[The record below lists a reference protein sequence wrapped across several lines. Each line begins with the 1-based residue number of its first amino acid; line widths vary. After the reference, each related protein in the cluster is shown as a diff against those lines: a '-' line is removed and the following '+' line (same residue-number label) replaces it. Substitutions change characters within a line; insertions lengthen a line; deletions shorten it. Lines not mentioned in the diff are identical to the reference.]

1 MIPMSATSATPDRAD
16 ARAVSAA
23 TAPSEPTTYDLIPYD
38 SHPFAQSQ
46 PARLAAVATLFGLD
60 APDIRTARVL
70 ELGCAAGGNLI
81 PFAANW
87 PDARCVGVDL
97 SARQIADGQAIVAE
111 LGLSN
116 CDLRHASITDID
128 TDWGQF
134 DYIVCHGVWS
144 WVPEA
149 VRAHILKVCHDNL
162 SEHGVAYVSYNTYPG
177 WHMRGA
183 IRDLMRWHA
192 GGLADPQ
199 QKAQQAR
206 AVLQFLCD
214 STPPEGDAYG
224 LMLRNEARL
233 LAQQGDYYLL
243 HDHLEDVNH
252 PVYVHEFFAQCV
264 AHGLEY
270 LAEAEVQTMLPNGLP
285 QATVDTL
292 RRIAPDIVRMEQY
305 LDFLRNRAF
314 RQTLLVRQGRT
325 INRNLSP
332 ASLASLAV
340 VSAAQPE
347 GVVDPKVQ
355 GNAQFALANG
365 VKIGA
370 VNPITKA
377 ALLELAECFPQPTPF
392 DALVDAARVRLLH
405 SAVERPSA
413 EHRAIEANVLGG
425 DLLQLY
431 LAGAIELWP
440 QVRFPLPTHIPPQP
454 IAYALARA
462 QARRIADGAAG
473 VVTSVRHE
481 IVALDP
487 LSVRVLA
494 LLDGTRDRPALLDAL
509 DPLFAAGKL
518 TLNRDGKPVTDP
530 ILRRGMLV
538 THLDDTLHRLRRFGL
553 LVES

>member
-1 MIPMSATSATPDRAD
+1 MSATSATPDQAE
-16 ARAVSAA
+16 ARFVPAA
-23 TAPSEPTTYDLIPYD
+23 TASSESNAYDLIPYA
-38 SHPFAQSQ
+38 SHPFTQSQ

-87 PDARCVGVDL
+87 PEARCVGVDL

-111 LGLSN
+111 LALSN
-116 CDLRHASITDID
+116 CELRHASITDID
-128 TDWGQF
+128 ADWGQF

-149 VRAHILKVCHDNL
+149 VRAHILKVCRDNL
-162 SEHGVAYVSYNTYPG
+162 TENGVAYVSYNTYPG
-177 WHMRGA
+177 WHTRGA

-243 HDHLEDVNH
+243 HEHLEDVNH

-270 LAEAEVQTMLPNGLP
+270 LAEAEVPTMLPTGLP
-285 QATVDTL
+285 PATVDTL

-305 LDFLRNRAF
+305 LDFLRNRTF
-314 RQTLLVRQGRT
+314 RQTLLVLQGRRFD
-325 INRNLSP
+325 RNLEPSRLQP
-332 ASLASLAV
+332 LAV
-340 VSAAQPE
+340 ACAAQPV
-347 GVVDPKVQ
+347 GVIDPRNA
-355 GNAQFALANG
+355 GNAQFVLPSG
-365 VKIGA
+365 VNVGA

-377 ALLELAECFPQPTPF
+377 ALLELADSFPQPLPF
-392 DALVDAARVRLLH
+392 DALVDAARQRLQP
-405 SAVERPSA
+405 SAVVSPLAETRSA
-413 EHRAIEANVLGG
+413 EAQALGA

-431 LAGAIELWP
+431 FGGALELWP
-440 QVRFPLPTHIPPQP
+440 QIRFPLPQQIAARPT
-454 IAYALARA
+454 AYALARVQA
-462 QARRIADGAAG
+462 QRVPAG
-473 VVTSVRHE
+473 SQGTVTGLRHD
-481 IVALDP
+481 IIPLDAFA
-487 LSVRVLA
+487 VRVVA
-494 LLDGTRDRPALLDAL
+494 LLDGKHDRPAILDAL
-509 DPLFAAGKL
+509 EEFFAAGKL
-518 TLNRDGKPVTDP
+518 TIQRDGKPVTDA

-538 THLDDTLHRLRRFGL
+538 THLDDTLHRLRRAGL
-553 LVES
+553 LVQS

>member
-1 MIPMSATSATPDRAD
+1 MSATSATPDQAD
-16 ARAVSAA
+16 APVVPAA
-23 TAPSEPTTYDLIPYD
+23 TASSAPNAYDLIPYA
-38 SHPFAQSQ
+38 SYPFIQSQ

-87 PDARCVGVDL
+87 PDARCIGVDL
-97 SARQIADGQAIVAE
+97 SARKIADGQAIVAE

-128 TDWGQF
+128 PDWGQF

-149 VRAHILKVCHDNL
+149 VRAHILKVCRDNL
-162 SEHGVAYVSYNTYPG
+162 TENGVAYVSYNTYPG

-192 GGLADPQ
+192 GALTDPV

-233 LAQQGDYYLL
+233 LAQQGDSYLL
-243 HDHLEDVNH
+243 HEHLEDINH
-252 PVYVHEFFAQCV
+252 PVYVHEFFSQC
-264 AHGLEY
+264 AASGLEY
-270 LAEAEVQTMLPNGLP
+270 LAEAEVPTMLPAGLP
-285 QATVDTL
+285 PATVDTL

-314 RQTLLVRQGRT
+314 RQTLLVRQGRQF
-325 INRNLSP
+325 NRNLEPSRLQP
-332 ASLASLAV
+332 LAIV
-340 VSAAQPE
+340 CAAQPV
-347 GVVDPKVQ
+347 GVIDPRSA
-355 GNAQFALANG
+355 GNAQFVLPNG
-365 VKIGA
+365 VNVGA
-370 VNPITKA
+370 VNPVTKA
-377 ALLELAECFPQPTPF
+377 ALLELADSFPQPLPF
-392 DALVDAARVRLLH
+392 DALVDAARQRLQPSSVALPP
-405 SAVERPSA
+405 AETRSA
-413 EHRAIEANVLGG
+413 EAQALGA

-431 LAGAIELWP
+431 LGGALELWP
-440 QVRFPLPTHIPPQP
+440 QIRFPLPQHIVAKPT
-454 IAYALARA
+454 AYKLARVAA
-462 QARRIADGAAG
+462 QRVPEGSQGI
-473 VVTSVRHE
+473 VTGQRHD
-481 IVALDP
+481 IIPLDAFA
-487 LSVRVLA
+487 VRVLA
-494 LLDGTRDRPALLDAL
+494 LLDGEHDRPAILDAL
-509 DPLFAAGKL
+509 EPLFAAGKL
-518 TLNRDGKPVTDP
+518 TIQRDGKPVTDP

-538 THLDDTLHRLRRFGL
+538 THLDDTLHRLRRVGL
-553 LVES
+553 LVQA